1 MTYEELCAKDKKA
14 KQAKVIY
21 VLTIPVMLVLCAL
34 AIVILYK
41 FGKAQGSILFVSFF
55 GMPIIL
61 IIAFLISKRIYK
73 SRLVAF
79 ETAALMMVGEQGWA
93 FTSNQDDFL
102 TVKSRQATNIDS
114 IKYFKSDISR
124 LPHAI
129 ELMNRKRVYKEA
141 LLSLLNGEEYKK
153 LSMHKNLSKKIRNN
167 LQYVNHF
174 YVVSHY
180 SSPTGR
186 SQATTIL
193 PIPEDHI
200 YSLASDKSLLMSK
213 TEYNKYLKE
222 QAKGQLEQKQHLY
235 YEKVNHIIDTA
246 NNNAELLVNSRDNE
260 EIDKL
265 IASLFDR
272 TVNSIKKIKSLDS
285 EEWEIIGKYI
295 SQIEKEVNSIV
306 NKNNKIL
313 SYYNSSDFRKIKD
326 TCDTLMH
333 TQKEFNEYIEQK
345 VKSISDL
352 FGKSVKR
359 NETDFEDEYNYIH
372 PYKKNLTPFTAEVSD
387 AVFSSAENNPIDY
400 IVKCFYP
407 NKDQYPDQIQKL
419 QLLVEELET
428 LKEAKGIID
437 NYKNSIQQYLDG
449 VPSFIIEND
458 EDGFYSRLGFATIN
472 EKTLTVEYK
481 FSYTSKA
488 GKAQRSFTVPMTE
501 ETIIELINRLENKLT
516 LSAFTKEQ
524 RALMTSKLRMHIK
537 ERDNYTCKICGNSI
551 YQEPN
556 LLLEVDHIIPIA
568 KGGYTAENNLQTLC
582 WKCNRNKGT
591 SLMNV
596 YLESN

>member
-1 MTYEELCAKDKKA
+1 MTYEELCTKDKKA
-14 KQAKVIY
+14 KQSRIIF
-21 VLTIPVMLVLCAL
+21 VLSIPVTLVLCAL
-34 AIVILYK
+34 ATALLMFL
-41 FGKAQGSILFVSFF
+41 FGKTQGPIFIISLIVT
-55 GMPIIL
+55 PIIVVVC
-61 IIAFLISKRIYK
+61 FLISRSVYN
-73 SRLVAF
+73 SRLAAF
-79 ETAALMMVGEQGWA
+79 ETAALMMVGEQRWS
-93 FTSNQDDFL
+93 FTSNQDDYL

-124 LPHAI
+124 LPYAV
-129 ELMNRKRVYKEA
+129 EVMKRKRAYKEA
-141 LLSLLNGEEYKK
+141 LLTLLNGEEYKK
-153 LSMHKNLSKKIRNN
+153 LSMYKDLSKKIRNN
-167 LQYVNHF
+167 FKFINHY

-213 TEYNKYLKE
+213 TQYNNYLKE
-222 QAKGQLEQKQHLY
+222 QAKGLLEQKQHLY
-235 YEKVNHIIDTA
+235 YEKVNHIIDIA
-246 NNNAELLVNSRDNE
+246 NKNSELLVNPKDND

-265 IASLFDR
+265 IAFLFDR
-272 TVNSIKKIKSLDS
+272 TVNSIKKVKSLDS

-295 SQIEKEVNSIV
+295 SQIEKDVNSIV
-306 NKNNKIL
+306 DKNNKIL
-313 SYYNSSDFRKIKD
+313 AYYNSSDFRKIKD

-345 VKSISDL
+345 VKSVSDL

-407 NKDQYPDQIQKL
+407 NKEQYPGQIQKL

-437 NYKNSIQQYLDG
+437 NYKNSIQQYLAG

-472 EKTLTVEYK
+472 EKTITVEYK

-516 LSAFTKEQ
+516 FSSFTKEQ
-524 RALMTSKLRMHIK
+524 RALMTSKLRRYIK
-537 ERDNYTCKICGNSI
+537 ERDNYTCQKCGNSI
-551 YQEPN
+551 FQEPN
-556 LLLEVDHIIPIA
+556 LLLEVDHIIPVA
-568 KGGYTAENNLQTLC
+568 KGGYTTENNLQTLC

-591 SLMNV
+591 KI
-596 YLESN
+596 Y